1 MQTTINYGLKLAD
14 EIATYKEW
22 PPPKETAVRDALN
35 RRRAFYD
42 ANKTVLK
49 GLHSPAIE
57 EETGY
62 IVDPL
67 PVRISQAYAD
77 YLFCE
82 PVKIKAADENDQD
95 RVDEICQE
103 NDLDSKL
110 HEVHEEYVSVE
121 GEAWWR
127 IRVDRTVAATPLIE
141 WCSRSVVIPLIEA
154 GKLVAAAFWTC
165 LPHSGNDDVRYRLFE
180 IHADNVRY
188 LHLYRGKEGKLGQR
202 IPLTART
209 ETESLT
215 EEWVHGLPILAGRVT
230 NGPYKGDIA
239 GRSDYEKIV
248 DLLLALNEAT
258 TIGAKNVR
266 LVGRKRLFV
275 SSALRKPTETSG
287 GKATL
292 LAVDDDVVQYEGA
305 LVQQGTDTIPP
316 VKQIEYSLD
325 AEDLIK
331 YKDDLVNTILTRVGL
346 VPQLIGDEAQGQ
358 ATSGLELKLR
368 FLPSINAGKGR
379 GRQWN
384 KGLKDA
390 IKSVMLVDQLPQE
403 AEGNAYQY
411 KMVDHPSVTLGS
423 ILPQDEEEL
432 VRLNATA
439 VTAEIR
445 SKYTAVAAQHPDWD
459 KTQILEELDR
469 IKAET
474 TLEPLQGGTPPALT
488 PDTSQG

>member
-1 MQTTINYGLKLAD
+1 MESINYGLKLAD
-14 EIATYKEW
+14 SITAIKEW
-22 PPPKETAVRDALN
+22 PPPTERQVQNAINT
-35 RRRAFYD
+35 RRAYYD
-42 ANKTVLK
+42 ANKSVLK

-57 EETGY
+57 DETGY

-77 YLFCE
+77 YLFSE
-82 PVKIKAADENDQD
+82 KATIKAENEKDQE
-95 RVDEICQE
+95 RLDEIYQE
-103 NDLDSKL
+103 NDFDSRL

-127 IRVDRTVAATPLIE
+127 VRVDKTVAATPLVE
-141 WCSRSVVIPLIEA
+141 WCSRTAVIPLIEA
-154 GKLVAAAFWTC
+154 GKLVAAAFWCC
-165 LPHSGNDDVRYRLFE
+165 LPHSDDDDTRYRLFE

-188 LHLYRGKEGKLGQR
+188 LHLYRGKEDNLGQR
-202 IPLTART
+202 VPLTERT
-209 ETESLT
+209 ETANLA

-230 NGPYKGDIA
+230 NGPYKGDMV
-239 GRSDYEKIV
+239 GRSDYDKIA
-248 DLLLALNEAT
+248 DMLLALNEAT

-305 LVQQGTDTIPP
+305 MVQQGSETVPP
-316 VKQIEYSLD
+316 VKQIEYKLD

-331 YKDDLVNTILTRVGL
+331 YKDDLVNTVLTRVGL
-346 VPQLIGDEAQGQ
+346 VPQLIGDEAKGQ
-358 ATSGLELKLR
+358 AVSGLELKLR
-368 FLPSINAGKGR
+368 FLPSVNAGKGR
-379 GRQWN
+379 GRQWI
-384 KGLKDA
+384 KA
-390 IKSVMLVDQLPQE
+390 IREAVMRVMLVDALPQE
-403 AEGNAYQY
+403 MEGNGYQY
-411 KMVDHPSVTLGS
+411 TTTDIPSVTLGS

-432 VRLNATA
+432 VRINATA

-445 SKYTAVAAQHPDWD
+445 SKYTAIAAQHPDWD
-459 KTQILEELDR
+459 EAQIITELNR

-474 TLEPLQGGTPPALT
+474 TLEPTQGDMPAVLT
-488 PDTSQG
+488 PDASQG